1 MLMLSQV
8 IFLSMIVFMFEFGLN
23 LVVMSLLKAAG
34 WGSQAGCKI
43 SPPNDVMLGKL
54 IEYGYYWDKLIS
66 IENIISPAIFITIAF
81 RYLYLVNVDIYILMS
96 KYVVCY
102 KVSKALSIKI
112 YYIENFR
119 NFLIKINMF
128 TD

>member
-1 MLMLSQV
+1 
-8 IFLSMIVFMFEFGLN
+8 
-23 LVVMSLLKAAG
+23 
-34 WGSQAGCKI
+34 
-43 SPPNDVMLGKL
+43 MLGKL

-102 KVSKALSIKI
+102 KASKTVVCSSTKREIAVNICFITSCMLDYFCIITHLWLLLILKFIKL
-112 YYIENFR
+112 
-119 NFLIKINMF
+119 LINIFK
-128 TD
+128 